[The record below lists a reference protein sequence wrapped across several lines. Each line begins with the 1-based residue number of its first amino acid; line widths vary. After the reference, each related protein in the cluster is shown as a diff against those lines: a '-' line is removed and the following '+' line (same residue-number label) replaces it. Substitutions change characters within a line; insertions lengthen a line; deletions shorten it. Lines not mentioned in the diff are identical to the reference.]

1 MLPLNI
7 QSTFLE
13 AYYIYSASFQKKV
26 LCCFAKL
33 LRLDLL
39 FHYSKEKCELVTF
52 QLDANG
58 HVVKDPVHV
67 RTLDRLN
74 LFNVSKD
81 VTKVCNSTFRVVK
94 KMSLRYSIQRFGS
107 LKRCH
112 YGIQF
117 NVSGR

>member
-33 LRLDLL
+33 LRLDLRKL

-81 VTKVCNSTFRVVK
+81 VTKVCNSTVRVVK
-94 KMSLRYSIQRFGS
+94 KMSPRW
-107 LKRCH
+107 
-112 YGIQF
+112 QF